1 MSTAA
6 LMELLQKRK
15 AETGGQKTIKPKA
28 GRNRYRILPG
38 WRGNSDP
45 LFYHDFGQHFIKD
58 AAGQVKAV
66 YICTDRTF
74 GRPCEVCDA
83 VATAMAST
91 TDDVTKKRVE
101 ESKASGRVLLNVL
114 ELDGTNAG
122 VPQILEI
129 PPTVFNGNKGVGGII
144 SLFDEW
150 PNLLDPNTGCDIII
164 EKSGA
169 GKDTRYGVQVAG
181 GSKPVPAEALTK
193 LNNLDDFVKQE
204 SEAAAQRAL
213 TQVRAIAGL
222 PAPTGAALGYS
233 PAAIAANPY
242 VAQPAPAAW
251 EVDETQL
258 IGGVGAAAQPVVA
271 AVPQP
276 AVAVEAAAV
285 VQPAVA
291 QPAVAAVAQPAV
303 AAAVQPA
310 VVQPAVVQPAVAAAP
325 AAPAVAGAS
334 TGDAELDALLAGLQ

>member
-38 WRGNSDP
+38 WRGNGDP

-242 VAQPAPAAW
+242 AAQPAPAAW

-258 IGGVGAAAQPVVA
+258 IGGVGAAAAQPVVA
-271 AVPQP
+271 AAVAQP
-276 AVAVEAAAV
+276 AVAVEAAPV

-303 AAAVQPA
+303 AAAV
-310 VVQPAVVQPAVAAAP
+310 VQPAVAQPAVAAA
-325 AAPAVAGAS
+325 AAVAPAVAGAS